1 MTAGKMNVPNI
12 NMQFEETKINYR
24 SMRTAKTLVP
34 DARTAVYCIINYLRH
49 NTDHKIKK
57 IVRHN
62 QVLFHVLFLFHARTD
77 TTVSETDLMLIK
89 ILSKP
94 F

>member
-1 MTAGKMNVPNI
+1 MTSGKMNVPNI
-12 NMQFEETKINYR
+12 NMQFEETKNNYR

-34 DARTAVYCIINYLRH
+34 DARAAVYCIINYLRH
-49 NTDHKIKK
+49 NADHKIKK
-57 IVRHN
+57 IVRRN
-62 QVLFHVLFLFHARTD
+62 QVLFHVLFLFHAPTD